1 VVKVTT
7 GGQTYDGGR
16 NTSAVLKYALRE
28 AGPAVFIRRHE
39 VLVGRAG
46 NMWVY
51 FWVPASVDLT
61 SSEKVTPAFTEERA
75 MELRIHGKV
84 RKL

>member
-1 VVKVTT
+1 MVKVTT
-7 GGQTYDGGR
+7 GGQTYGGR
-16 NTSAVLKYALRE
+16 NTNAVLKYALCE

-39 VLVGRAG
+39 VLQVGHAG
-46 NMWVY
+46 NRVY

-61 SSEKVTPAFTEERA
+61 SLEQVTSAFTEERA
-75 MELRIHGKV
+75 IELRIHGKV